1 MRTAVV
7 WLRIL
12 LLLVSVAA
20 TASPSAVELARV
32 EDWQIQ
38 QVADTVGHDDARRL
52 LIRQRLDGWRLML
65 DSPGNRALDDAS
77 KLKLVNDFVNQT
89 PFQCDAAQW
98 CVDDYWA
105 TPMELIANHGGDCE
119 DFAIAKFYALRALG
133 MADAQLRMVFA
144 LIERGGVRGTHVILA
159 YYASPDAEP
168 LLLDNLDKKIVPAAT
183 RTDLTPIFS
192 FNLND
197 ARAERQ
203 WPAGLGKEAMNP
215 WRDTWHAVGQAVGST
230 QTIRFL
236 TPEQRE
242 SPRCKALRARS
253 TWCT

>member
-1 MRTAVV
+1 MRLFV
-7 WLRIL
+7 LGL
-12 LLLVSVAA
+12 LTSIFALTTSLHAI
-20 TASPSAVELARV
+20 ELARV

-38 QVADTVGHDDARRL
+38 QVADAVGQDDARRQ

-65 DSPGNRALDDAS
+65 DSPGNRALDDAA

-98 CVDDYWA
+98 CVEDYWA
-105 TPMELIANHGGDCE
+105 TPVELIANHGGDCE

-144 LIERGGVRGTHVILA
+144 RIERGGVRGTHVVLA
-159 YYASPDAEP
+159 YYASPEAEP
-168 LLLDNLDKKIVPAAT
+168 MLLDNLDKKIVQAAT
-183 RTDLTPIFS
+183 RSDLTPMFS
-192 FNLND
+192 FNLTD
-197 ARAERQ
+197 VRTERQ
-203 WPAGLGKEAMNP
+203 WPADLGKEAMNP
-215 WRDTWHAVGQAVGST
+215 WRDTWHAVGHAVGSA

-242 SPRCKALRARS
+242 TPRCKALRARA